1 MTMETVL
8 SVAASQ
14 DNSNTDE
21 EGPSKSSN
29 HGSEDEG
36 SSEVQQNGDYNKN
49 NEPKVIRIRPLNV
62 DKPVS
67 DESESEKPSSSIDN
81 SENDEDEPSEEENEE
96 LDAEPHE
103 DLEEDLEAFSDLPPN
118 ASLHAADEMKKRLE
132 EIDPCEK
139 LRSLCKKG
147 EVEVRTFRIGL

>member
-49 NEPKVIRIRPLNV
+49 SEPKVIRIRPLNV
-62 DKPVS
+62 DKPVL
-67 DESESEKPSSSIDN
+67 DESESEKPSSVEN
-81 SENDEDEPSEEENEE
+81 SENDEDAPSEENEE
-96 LDAEPHE
+96 LDAEPQE

-118 ASLHAADEMKKRLE
+118 ASLHHGVCLFLDRL
-132 EIDPCEK
+132 
-139 LRSLCKKG
+139 
-147 EVEVRTFRIGL
+147 

>member
-1 MTMETVL
+1 METVL

-81 SENDEDEPSEEENEE
+81 SEIDEDEPSEEENEE

-147 EVEVRTFRIGL
+147 EVEVRTFWIGL